1 MKYYFLGIAGTAM
14 GSLAA
19 LLKQKGHEVWGS
31 DQGVYPPMSDFL
43 AEHRIPVWEGFS
55 EEHLKTP
62 FDVAVIGNAMS
73 RGNVEVEAILNRRMP
88 FISLPELIRD
98 EFIQSHQPIVI
109 TGTHGKTTT
118 TALMSWVLHVAGLSP
133 TFLIGGISKNFDT
146 SAQLGDGEHFVI
158 EGDEYDCAFFDKR
171 PKFIHYFPQYLI
183 INNLEFDHADIY
195 PDLKTIQREFWKLL
209 RIVPRDGLIVANS
222 ESPALREV
230 LDPVYSRLQTFG
242 KSRKNDWAY
251 EILSQDAD
259 FTRFN
264 LFEKGRLITPQPL
277 QFPFPG
283 EFQIQNA
290 TAVTAIVRDIG
301 VDWATI
307 RKALKSFQ
315 GVKRRMEY
323 WGKLH
328 GADVF
333 DDFAHHPTAIA
344 VTLQAMRRKFPDRR
358 LVALFEPRTNTSVRN
373 FFQQELADALSV
385 ADVILL
391 TPIHRLN
398 RIPENERLS
407 VDKLIADLQKQGKTV
422 INLDAYER
430 IPGTLAKNL
439 QNADILMLLTNGSLG
454 GEYQKLYSAI
464 QEFCAHL

>member
-19 LLKQKGHEVWGS
+19 LLKQKGHDVWGS

-88 FISLPELIRD
+88 FISLPELIRN
-98 EFIQSHQPIVI
+98 EFIQSHRPIVI

-118 TALMSWVLHVAGLSP
+118 TALMSWVLQVAGLSP

-146 SAQLGDGEHFVI
+146 SVQSGSGEYFVI

-209 RIVPRDGLIVANS
+209 RIVPRDGLVVANN

-242 KSRKNDWAY
+242 KSRENGWSY
-251 EILSQDAD
+251 EIVSQDAD

-264 LFEKGRLITPQPL
+264 LFEKGKLVTKLPL

-290 TAVTAIVRDIG
+290 TAVTAVARDIG
-301 VDWATI
+301 IDWTPI
-307 RKALKSFQ
+307 RQALESFQ

-333 DDFAHHPTAIA
+333 DDFAHHPTAIN
-344 VTLQAMRRKFPDRR
+344 VTLEAMRRKFPGRR

-373 FFQQELADALSV
+373 FFQRELAVALSV
-385 ADVILL
+385 ADVVML

-407 VDKLIADLQKQGKTV
+407 VEQLIADLKAAGKTV
-422 INLDAYER
+422 INLDEYEK
-430 IPGTLAKNL
+430 IPETLAKNL
-439 QNADILMLLTNGSLG
+439 REGDNLMLLTNGSLG
-454 GEYQKLYSAI
+454 GQYQKIHATIISA
-464 QEFCAHL
+464 QG

>member
-1 MKYYFLGIAGTAM
+1 ML
-14 GSLAA
+14 
-19 LLKQKGHEVWGS
+19 Q
-31 DQGVYPPMSDFL
+31 
-43 AEHRIPVWEGFS
+43 
-55 EEHLKTP
+55 
-62 FDVAVIGNAMS
+62 
-73 RGNVEVEAILNRRMP
+73 
-88 FISLPELIRD
+88 
-98 EFIQSHQPIVI
+98 
-109 TGTHGKTTT
+109 
-118 TALMSWVLHVAGLSP
+118 VAGLSP

-146 SAQLGDGEHFVI
+146 SVQSGSGEYFVI

-209 RIVPRDGLIVANS
+209 RIVPRDGLVVANN

-242 KSRKNDWAY
+242 KSRENGWSY
-251 EILSQDAD
+251 EIVSQDAD

-264 LFEKGRLITPQPL
+264 LFEKGKLVTKLPL
-277 QFPFPG
+277 QFPFPR

-290 TAVTAIVRDIG
+290 TAVTAVARDIG
-301 VDWATI
+301 IDWTPI
-307 RKALKSFQ
+307 RQALESFQ

-333 DDFAHHPTAIA
+333 DDFAHHPTAIN
-344 VTLQAMRRKFPDRR
+344 VTLEAMRRKFPGRR

-373 FFQQELADALSV
+373 FFQRELAVALSV
-385 ADVILL
+385 ADVVML

-407 VDKLIADLQKQGKTV
+407 VEQLIADLKAAGKTV
-422 INLDAYER
+422 INLDEYEK
-430 IPGTLAKNL
+430 IPETLAKNL
-439 QNADILMLLTNGSLG
+439 REGDNLMLLTNGSLG
-454 GEYQKLYSAI
+454 GQYQKIHATIISA
-464 QEFCAHL
+464 QG